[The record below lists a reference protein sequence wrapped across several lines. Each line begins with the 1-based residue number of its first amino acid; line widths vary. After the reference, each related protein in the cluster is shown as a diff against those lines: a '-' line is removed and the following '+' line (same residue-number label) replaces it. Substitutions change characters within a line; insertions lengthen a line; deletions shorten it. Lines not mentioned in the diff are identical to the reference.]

1 MTTVLQERMQQAF
14 VTHVDDDRL
23 MDCMRCG
30 FCLPACPTYI
40 HSGYDET
47 QSPRGRIA
55 LMKAVREGKVMW
67 DSSIEESFDL
77 CLGCRACEPACPAGV
92 QYGSL
97 IEETREA
104 IISVKPQSLKEK
116 VVRKGAFD
124 HLFADQKKMKTAV
137 NLVTFYQKVGL
148 QKVVRKIGFLELFP
162 PFMKEME
169 SVLPAPPKKDRP
181 IIEKAEVKVKVAF
194 FAGCLMDT
202 MFNETNRNTI
212 AILEKLGCEVLIPEN
227 QQCCGALHGHSGE
240 MEKSKR
246 NASANLEAFD
256 LHEIDYIVNN
266 AGGCGAFLGEYD
278 KLFSHDPVLYEKA
291 KQFTAKQIDISTLF
305 VKLGIIEYLENL
317 PMGKSIGLVTYQ
329 DSCHLRNVTG
339 VKDEPRAILNA
350 LQDSIFVELPN
361 ADLCCGSAG
370 IYNLLQPK
378 MASQILESKMQK
390 VKEIAAST
398 VITTNPGC
406 LLQMKVGIER
416 EGISSTT
423 QAMHLVDFIY
433 GKMFHQYEFGGVLT

>member
-1 MTTVLQERMQQAF
+1 MTTVLQEKMQQAF

-40 HSGYDET
+40 HSNFDET

-55 LMKAVREGKVMW
+55 LMKAVRDGQIMW
-67 DSSIEESFDL
+67 DGSIEESFDL

-92 QYGSL
+92 QYGTL

-104 IISVKPQSLKEK
+104 ILSTKPQSFKEK
-116 VVRKGAFD
+116 IIRKGAFD
-124 HLFADQKKMKTAV
+124 NLFANQKKMQSAV
-137 NLVTFYQKVGL
+137 NLVTFYQKSGL
-148 QKVVRKIGFLELFP
+148 QKVARKIGFLELFP

-169 SVLPAPPKKDRP
+169 SVLPDPPKRK
-181 IIEKAEVKVKVAF
+181 KADVQKTKVKAKVAF

-212 AILEKLGCEVLIPEN
+212 AILEKLGCDVVVPKG

-240 MEKSKR
+240 LEKSKR
-246 NASANLEAFD
+246 NAQTNIEAFD
-256 LHEIDYIVNN
+256 LEEIDYIVNN

-278 KLFSHDPVLYEKA
+278 KLFSNDPILHEKA
-291 KQFTAKQIDISTLF
+291 KLFTSKQIDISSLF
-305 VKLGIIEYLENL
+305 VKLGIIDFLEKL
-317 PMGKSIGLVTYQ
+317 PASNSVGLVTYQ

-339 VKDEPRAILNA
+339 VKDEPRNILKA
-350 LQDSIFVELPN
+350 VQDCTFVELPN
-361 ADLCCGSAG
+361 AELCCGSAG

-378 MASQILESKMQK
+378 MASLILESKMQK
-390 VKEIAAST
+390 VKEVSAST

-416 EGISSTT
+416 EGIATTT
-423 QAMHLVDFIY
+423 QALHLVDFIY
-433 GKMFHQYEFGGVLT
+433 GKMFHQ

>member
-1 MTTVLQERMQQAF
+1 MTTALQERMQQAF

-40 HSGYDET
+40 HSNFDET

-55 LMKAVREGKVMW
+55 LMRAVRDGQIMW
-67 DSSIEESFDL
+67 DGSVEESFDL

-92 QYGSL
+92 QYGTL

-104 IISVKPQSLKEK
+104 ILSAKSQTMKEK
-116 VVRKGAFD
+116 VIRKGAFD
-124 HLFADQKKMKTAV
+124 HLFADQKKMHTAV
-137 NLVTFYQKVGL
+137 NLVTFYQKSGL
-148 QKVVRKIGFLELFP
+148 QKVVRKIGFLDLFP

-169 SVLPAPPKKDRP
+169 SVIPDPPKRKRP
-181 IIEKAEVKVKVAF
+181 QGQQGEVKVKVAF

-212 AILEKLGCEVLIPEN
+212 AILEKLGCEVVIPKN

-240 MEKSKR
+240 LEKSKR
-246 NASANLEAFD
+246 NAKRNMEAFQLD
-256 LHEIDYIVNN
+256 DIDYIVNN
-266 AGGCGAFLGEYD
+266 AGGCGAFLEEYD
-278 KLFSHDPVLYEKA
+278 KLFADDPRLYEKA
-291 KQFTAKQIDISTLF
+291 KQFTAKQIDISSLF
-305 VKLGIIEYLENL
+305 VKLGIVDFLEKL
-317 PMGKSIGLVTYQ
+317 PKKSTSKLVTYQ

-339 VKDEPRAILNA
+339 VKDEPRQILKA
-350 LQDSIFVELPN
+350 VQDCTFIELPN

-378 MASQILESKMQK
+378 MSSVILKSKMQK
-390 VKEIAAST
+390 VQEVSAGT

-416 EGISSTT
+416 EGLTSTT

-433 GKMFHQYEFGGVLT
+433 ERIFAQ

>member
-1 MTTVLQERMQQAF
+1 MTTALQEKMQQAF

-40 HSGYDET
+40 HSNFDET

-55 LMKAVREGKVMW
+55 LMKAVRDGQVMW
-67 DSSIEESFDL
+67 DGSIEESFNL

-104 IISVKPQSLKEK
+104 ILSVKHQSLKEK
-116 VVRKGAFD
+116 IARKGAFD
-124 HLFADQKKMKTAV
+124 NLFADQKKMQTAV
-137 NLVTFYQKVGL
+137 NLVTFYQKSGL

-169 SVLPAPPKKDRP
+169 RVIPAPPKRKKED
-181 IIEKAEVKVKVAF
+181 IKKVQVKVKVAF
-194 FAGCLMDT
+194 FTGCLMDT

-212 AILEKLGCEVLIPEN
+212 AILEKLGCEVIIPKA

-240 MEKSKR
+240 LEKSKK
-246 NASANLEAFD
+246 NAQANIEAFD
-256 LHEIDYIVNN
+256 LEKIDYIVNN

-278 KLFSHDPVLYEKA
+278 KLFSDNLILREKA
-291 KQFTAKQIDISTLF
+291 KVFTSKQIDISTLF
-305 VKLGIIEYLENL
+305 VRLGIIDFLEQL
-317 PMGKSIGLVTYQ
+317 PASGSVGIVTYQ

-339 VKDEPRAILNA
+339 VKDEPRQILNA
-350 LQDSIFVELPN
+350 IQDCTFLELPN
-361 ADLCCGSAG
+361 ADQCCGSAG

-378 MASQILESKMQK
+378 MASLILESKMEK
-390 VKEIAAST
+390 VKEVRAST

-423 QAMHLVDFIY
+423 QALHLVDFIY
-433 GKMFHQYEFGGVLT
+433 GKMFDQ

>member
-1 MTTVLQERMQQAF
+1 MTSLLQEKMQQAF

-40 HSGYDET
+40 HSGFDET

-55 LMKAVREGKVMW
+55 LMKAVRDGQIMW
-67 DSSIEESFDL
+67 DGSVEESFDL

-92 QYGSL
+92 QYGTL

-104 IISVKPQSLKEK
+104 VLSVKPQSLKEK
-116 VVRKGAFD
+116 VIRKGAFD
-124 HLFADQKKMKTAV
+124 NLFADQKKMQTAV
-137 NLVTFYQKVGL
+137 NLVTFYQKSGL

-169 SVLPAPPKKDRP
+169 SVLPDPPKRKKEET
-181 IIEKAEVKVKVAF
+181 EKVEVKVKVAF

-202 MFNETNRNTI
+202 MFKETNRNTI
-212 AILEKLGCEVLIPEN
+212 AILEKLGCEVLIPKN

-240 MEKSKR
+240 IEKSKR
-246 NASANLEAFD
+246 NAKANIEAFNLD
-256 LHEIDYIVNN
+256 DIDFIVNN
-266 AGGCGAFLGEYD
+266 AGGCGAFLDEYD
-278 KLFSHDPVLYEKA
+278 KLFTNEPIIYEKA
-291 KQFTAKQIDISTLF
+291 KQFTAKQIDISSLLS
-305 VKLGIIEYLENL
+305 KLGIIDYLEKL
-317 PMGKSIGLVTYQ
+317 PKSSSTGLVTYQ

-339 VKDEPRAILNA
+339 VKDEPRKILKA
-350 LQDSIFVELPN
+350 VPDCTFVELPD
-361 ADLCCGSAG
+361 AELCCGSAG

-378 MASQILESKMQK
+378 MASLILESKMQK
-390 VKEIAAST
+390 VKEISAGT

-416 EGISSTT
+416 EGLSSTT
-423 QAMHLVDFIY
+423 QALHLVDFIY
-433 GKMFHQYEFGGVLT
+433 GKMFDQ